1 MGLWPPGWDSDIMAS
16 LPPADQLKPIAA
28 GSLKFAQIVQLVK
41 DNQLLTALLLFISW
55 QLGLV
60 AQATQMV
67 GGVC

>member
-1 MGLWPPGWDSDIMAS
+1 MVLPKVSDVPTAATAGLK
-16 LPPADQLKPIAA
+16 L
-28 GSLKFAQIVQLVK
+28 AQIVQLVK

-60 AQATQMV
+60 AQATTMV

>member
-1 MGLWPPGWDSDIMAS
+1 MSKIPGIPDSAS
-16 LPPADQLKPIAA
+16 A
-28 GSLKFAQIVQLVK
+28 GFKFAQIVQLVK